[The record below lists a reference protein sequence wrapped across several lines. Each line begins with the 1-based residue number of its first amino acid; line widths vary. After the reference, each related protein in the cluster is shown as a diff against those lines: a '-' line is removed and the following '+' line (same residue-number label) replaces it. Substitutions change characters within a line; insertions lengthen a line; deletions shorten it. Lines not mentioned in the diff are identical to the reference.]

1 MLSDSR
7 YLNPTLYKDGPYLLG
22 AAENSHGRGEMNGD
36 EKSDKLETAPTKFV
50 QAGEHEA

>member
-22 AAENSHGRGEMNGD
+22 AAGNSHGRGEMNGD